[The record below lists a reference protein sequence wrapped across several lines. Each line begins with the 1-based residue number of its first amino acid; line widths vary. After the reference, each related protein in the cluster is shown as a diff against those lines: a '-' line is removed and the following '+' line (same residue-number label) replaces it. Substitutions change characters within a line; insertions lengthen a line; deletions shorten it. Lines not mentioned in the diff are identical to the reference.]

1 MSDDLKTQLLPMV
14 QALRESLRE
23 SCERVWETY
32 DRRIAELEAENVGLR
47 EALAE
52 ILEDAHEEA
61 YPHIRAALK
70 EIDNG

>member
-1 MSDDLKTQLLPMV
+1 MSDNIRTNFCPACKG
-14 QALRESLRE
+14 QA
-23 SCERVWETY
+23 
-32 DRRIAELEAENVGLR
+32 DRIAELEAENVGLR